1 MHHLINDTERE
12 RFRAEFSM
20 YYAGIIYLLILNRIS
35 CGFTREEMAFLM
47 GQKETYVKEVE
58 ELKIPAGNLEVMVH
72 LNWVFNRRKVE
83 ISKLDNKISYPFE
96 LSIWEEKGIRYY
108 QMEYFINAVE
118 TITFFQLMEEI
129 SPEYSAQAEQYTSD
143 CMAVELLLDKLIQ
156 KDYFKKYR
164 TPLEIWRY
172 TEKYLEENIRV
183 KSLMRKLEVFV
194 GKKGSAPLRKTKA
207 KSFGFRYIEHK

>member
-1 MHHLINDTERE
+1 MQYLISDIGRE

-35 CGFTREEMAFLM
+35 LGFTREEMAFLM
-47 GQKETYVKEVE
+47 GQEQTYVKEME

-72 LNWVFNRRKVE
+72 LNWVFNRRKVD
-83 ISKLDNKISYPFE
+83 INKFDNKTSYQFE
-96 LSIWEEKGIRYY
+96 FTIWEEKGIRNY

-129 SPEYSAQAEQYTSD
+129 SAEDSAQAEQYA
-143 CMAVELLLDKLIQ
+143 CERMALEVLLDKLLEMN
-156 KDYFKKYR
+156 YFKKYR
-164 TPLEIWRY
+164 TPLELWRY
-172 TEKYLEENIRV
+172 VEKYLEENISV
-183 KSLMRKLEVFV
+183 KSLMQELGVFA

-207 KSFGFRYIEHK
+207 RSFGFRYIEHK